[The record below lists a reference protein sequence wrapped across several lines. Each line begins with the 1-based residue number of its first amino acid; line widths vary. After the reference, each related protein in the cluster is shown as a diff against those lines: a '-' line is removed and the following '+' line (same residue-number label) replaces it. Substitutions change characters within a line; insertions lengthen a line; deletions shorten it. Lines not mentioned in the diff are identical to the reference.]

1 MRISDWSSDV
11 CSSDLERALPLEH
24 GSNFRDIG
32 GYPAAGGKHVRWGMI
47 FRSGGTPL
55 LNDAD
60 EQRIGALKL
69 GEMVDLRSSEE
80 RVLAPT
86 RIYGVRYTAVGY
98 SMGPMSANLR
108 SEEHTFDI

>member
-1 MRISDWSSDV
+1 MIRV
-11 CSSDLERALPLEH
+11 AERALPLEH

-86 RIYGVRYTAVGY
+86 RISGEIGRASCGERVCQSGWISLCAV
-98 SMGPMSANLR
+98 
-108 SEEHTFDI
+108 E